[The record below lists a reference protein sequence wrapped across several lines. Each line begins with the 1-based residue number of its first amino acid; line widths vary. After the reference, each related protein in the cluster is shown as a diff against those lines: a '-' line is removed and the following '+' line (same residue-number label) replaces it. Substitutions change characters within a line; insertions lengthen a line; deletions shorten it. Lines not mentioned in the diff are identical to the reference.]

1 MLKLARLLKS
11 DQAAVLVAVV
21 GTLAQAFHTRKIVLY
36 SSTLE
41 QPWQEI
47 QALGLAFFFSFSL
60 MIYTFRAGAAVKL
73 SDKMKYMR
81 YANLLFVLE
90 WLINWH
96 YYIRRFIVEPVVAGT
111 PLGLLNYYDLG
122 IALVYGFFLPYLI
135 KTYAGNINIP
145 SKQKENVS
153 NFVDELA
160 TDKGIEFDIVNY
172 NAKDKKIQIKL

>member
-60 MIYTFRAGAAVKL
+60 MIYTFRAGAATKV
-73 SDKMKYMR
+73 SDRMKYMR

-96 YYIRRFIVEPVVAGT
+96 YYIRRFIIEPIVNGI
-111 PLGLLNYYDLG
+111 PLGLINYYDLS

-145 SKQKENVS
+145 SKES
-153 NFVDELA
+153 VDGKNLIERFGE
-160 TDKGIEFDIVNY
+160 GIEFDILKY
-172 NAKDKKIQIKL
+172 NAKEQKLKIKIK